1 MHNSGKRKQLAVGA
15 LLQYVVRRVLNGES
29 GIDVREGVPASSPSS
44 TYPGSGCWVDG
55 DGNAGDPVNCV

>member
-29 GIDVREGVPASSPSS
+29 GMDVRERTAV
-44 TYPGSGCWVDG
+44 
-55 DGNAGDPVNCV
+55 